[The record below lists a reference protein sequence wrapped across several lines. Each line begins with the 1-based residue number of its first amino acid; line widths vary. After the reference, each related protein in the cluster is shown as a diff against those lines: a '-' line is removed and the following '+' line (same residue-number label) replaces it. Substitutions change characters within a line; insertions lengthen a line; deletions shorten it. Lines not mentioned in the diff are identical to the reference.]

1 MITVQEKIEL
11 VNNNINRLD
20 LIIKSFEE
28 NSEFII
34 NKTNTQEELNSYII
48 QKTVL
53 LSILEDLKSIVQEKG
68 ID

>member
-20 LIIKSFEE
+20 LIIKSIEE